1 MGTPLDI
8 LFVDEE
14 NRPPDGPVPQVV
26 PDDIAGLTAY
36 LDDHVP
42 PKRAVDRNL
51 LIATWNVCH
60 FNSLTRRWIVP
71 AKSKLSPKRDYRCLW
86 AMTEIISRFD
96 VIALQEVGGDLR
108 ALRYAMKLLGPNW
121 SFLMTD
127 VAAGQGGNN
136 ERMAFLFDTSRVSL
150 SGLAGELVVPD
161 EAAEFG
167 FDEGAFKRQ
176 FARNPYAVSFKTP
189 DTTFILVTA
198 HIDFGDPTMER
209 LPELRG
215 IAQWMRHWA
224 ANENRWHHN
233 LLVLGDFNLD
243 RQGNELYEAFVGTG
257 LEVPFVLSSKPRT
270 IYSSLTNPTESSYHD
285 QIAWFSKGN
294 AKLVDLDLAGGDIIE
309 IWGRLLEDLNLSK
322 RSFAPRIS
330 DHNPLWVE
338 FRSPT

>member
-14 NRPPDGPVPQVV
+14 NRPPDGPVPQAVL
-26 PDDIAGLTAY
+26 DDIAGLTAY
-36 LDDHVP
+36 LDDRVP

-60 FNSLTRRWIVP
+60 FNSLTRQWIVP
-71 AKSKLSPKRDYRCLW
+71 AKSSLSPKRDYRCLW
-86 AMTEIISRFD
+86 AMTEIIARFD

-108 ALRYAMKLLGPNW
+108 ALRYAIKVLGPNW

-127 VAAGQGGNN
+127 VAAGKGGNN

-176 FARNPYAVSFKTP
+176 FARNPYAASFKTP

-198 HIDFGDPTMER
+198 HIDFGDPATER

-215 IAQWMRHWA
+215 IAQWMRTGRPTRTA
-224 ANENRWHHN
+224 
-233 LLVLGDFNLD
+233 
-243 RQGNELYEAFVGTG
+243 GT
-257 LEVPFVLSSKPRT
+257 T
-270 IYSSLTNPTESSYHD
+270 IFSSLATLTS
-285 QIAWFSKGN
+285 I
-294 AKLVDLDLAGGDIIE
+294 
-309 IWGRLLEDLNLSK
+309 GRETRCTK
-322 RSFAPRIS
+322 RSSGPASRCRMS
-330 DHNPLWVE
+330 SAASRG
-338 FRSPT
+338 RSTAR